1 MKTVFSK
8 AARAFTLVELLIASA
23 VAALAVAAVL
33 AGAIAMQR
41 SFVAAED
48 FAVAKTDQARLSDYI
63 TLDLRRALSVTVG
76 NGDGNPIVTMQI
88 PDYYDPDGLPR
99 TPTISNYVAD
109 YGDPAQPV
117 TVVYRKVGSSIYR
130 QENAET
136 PREIAANVEDFQIPK
151 PIDLGK
157 VVKTQVTFAP
167 RFERTATAAA
177 RTATTVY
184 STTMLRNKRKA
195 P

>member
-1 MKTVFSK
+1 
-8 AARAFTLVELLIASA
+8 
-23 VAALAVAAVL
+23 
-33 AGAIAMQR
+33 
-41 SFVAAED
+41 
-48 FAVAKTDQARLSDYI
+48 
-63 TLDLRRALSVTVG
+63 
-76 NGDGNPIVTMQI
+76 MQI
-88 PDYYDPDGLPR
+88 PDYYDANGLPR
-99 TPTISNYVAD
+99 TPTIINYVAS
-109 YGDPAQPV
+109 YGNPTEPV

-130 QENAET
+130 QENSET

-167 RFERTATAAA
+167 RFQRTATAAA

-184 STTMLRNKRKA
+184 NMTLLRNKRKA